1 MAATQQSIIL
11 GTAAYMSPEQARGE
25 QVDKRADI
33 WAFGVVLYEMVTG
46 KRLFEGNTVTDT
58 LAAVLMKPPDF
69 ESAPG
74 KVRKLL
80 RACLER
86 DPKRRL
92 RDIGEVWRLVEDSE
106 SGQLVDRKT
115 GYSRLPW
122 IAFAAMAV
130 LALVAVWAP
139 WRSTPERPL
148 VRLDVD
154 LGQDVFLSSPDQEPR
169 ISVAISPDGTRIVYS
184 ARSSDGL
191 TRLYTRRLDEL
202 KATEL
207 PGTTG
212 AIGTTFSPDGRWIGF
227 YAGNKFNKV
236 SVEGGAVVPLA
247 DVPGFPGG
255 ANWAED
261 DTITVAGI
269 ASTGPGAGGLARIR
283 SSGGTPI
290 KVTDANGELGHVFP
304 QTLPGGKA
312 VLFGAYPGLVPDKH
326 SVDVVTLADGHRKTI
341 VPGGASARYVQTS
354 TGSGHL
360 LYAKQGTLFAIPF
373 DPDRLETRGAPVPIV
388 TDLAYQY
395 ISDATQ
401 YDVSLNGT
409 LVYCKA
415 TGSPTLPMAT
425 IQWLT
430 PSSDGA
436 ARKEQLRQKSG
447 VYASPHLSPD
457 GTRLAMLVAD
467 QGVPDVWVYDI
478 RRDAMTRLTVGGGP
492 YTHME
497 SGQSLHL
504 FLFIDGHHVMD
515 SFRRRRST
523 TAVESIKGLS
533 SPNVSHARRQA
544 IGVFPGRPGLDNA
557 TPRDQRE
564 AESRK
569 PRPFR
574 QGRVQHSV
582 PVILSRWQVDGLQ
595 FECDGQPGSLRSGF
609 S

>member
-1 MAATQQSIIL
+1 
-11 GTAAYMSPEQARGE
+11 
-25 QVDKRADI
+25 
-33 WAFGVVLYEMVTG
+33 
-46 KRLFEGNTVTDT
+46 
-58 LAAVLMKPPDF
+58 
-69 ESAPG
+69 
-74 KVRKLL
+74 
-80 RACLER
+80 
-86 DPKRRL
+86 
-92 RDIGEVWRLVEDSE
+92 
-106 SGQLVDRKT
+106 
-115 GYSRLPW
+115 
-122 IAFAAMAV
+122 
-130 LALVAVWAP
+130 
-139 WRSTPERPL
+139 
-148 VRLDVD
+148 
-154 LGQDVFLSSPDQEPR
+154 
-169 ISVAISPDGTRIVYS
+169 
-184 ARSSDGL
+184 
-191 TRLYTRRLDEL
+191 LDEL